1 MIWDATDATRKQLE
15 GSWKTIGGPHLGE
28 NWTLYDVV
36 GDKQNTNW
44 KTMEDIRENTSGTNW
59 ETLTTIYHL
68 QGKHETSG

>member
-1 MIWDATDATRKQLE
+1 MIWDATDATGKQLA
-15 GSWKTIGGPHLGE
+15 GSNDWGTTSGRE
-28 NWTLYDVV
+28 VDVV
-36 GDKQNTNW
+36 GDKQKTNW